1 MLAVMITAGASAA
14 YAQIVAT
21 FDASFAF
28 RLGTSVHQPGK
39 YEVRMNDDLLGVT
52 LVPAK
57 GASLLA
63 LVVTRLA
70 EPEPALAD
78 AKLVFPRTPW

>member
-1 MLAVMITAGASAA
+1 MLAVMITASIGRVRANRGDFRRVVRLQAWHLGAPA
-14 YAQIVAT
+14 
-21 FDASFAF
+21 
-28 RLGTSVHQPGK
+28 GK